1 MKKTLMQICLAVGLV
16 TGLIISA
23 QAQMRT
29 QYRAHVPFDFKV
41 GGQSF
46 QAGDYVLGLTN
57 PSSNNQALTIR
68 EMNSGEAKIIMMIP
82 KENNERLNV
91 SKLVFNRYDDRY
103 YLSEMI
109 TPTLGAEFRKTKN
122 EVMIA
127 EKQKSKSETVAVK
140 LNK

>member
-1 MKKTLMQICLAVGLV
+1 MK
-16 TGLIISA
+16 
-23 QAQMRT
+23 T

-57 PSSNNQALTIR
+57 PSSNNRALTIR
-68 EMNSGEAKIIMMIP
+68 EMNSGEAKIITMTP
-82 KENNERLNV
+82 KENNERLDV
-91 SKLVFNRYDDRY
+91 SKLVFNRYADQY
-103 YLSEMI
+103 YLSAMV

-122 EVMIA
+122 EVLIA

>member
-1 MKKTLMQICLAVGLV
+1 MKKILMQICLTVGLV

-23 QAQMRT
+23 QAQMKT

-41 GGQSF
+41 GGQAF

-57 PSSNNQALTIR
+57 PSTDNRALTIR
-68 EMNSGEAKIIMMIP
+68 DINSGKAKIILIMP
-82 KENNERLNV
+82 RENNERLNV

-122 EVMIA
+122 EVLIA
-127 EKQKSKSETVAVK
+127 EKQKSKSETMAIK

>member
-1 MKKTLMQICLAVGLV
+1 MKKILMQICLAVGLV

-41 GGQSF
+41 SGQSF

-57 PSSNNQALTIR
+57 PSSDNRALTIR
-68 EMNSGEAKIIMMIP
+68 NMNSGEAKIISTMP
-82 KENNERLNV
+82 RENNKRRDV
-91 SKLVFNRYDDRY
+91 SKLVFNRYGERY
-103 YLSEMI
+103 YLADLI

-122 EVMIA
+122 EGMIA

>member
-1 MKKTLMQICLAVGLV
+1 MKKILMQICLAVGLV
-16 TGLIISA
+16 TGLIITA

-29 QYRAHVPFDFKV
+29 QYRAQVPFDFKV
-41 GGQSF
+41 GGQAF
-46 QAGDYVLGLTN
+46 QAGDYILGLTN
-57 PSSNNQALTIR
+57 PTNDNRLLTFR
-68 EMNSGEAKIIMMIP
+68 EINSGEAKIITIIP

-109 TPTLGAEFRKTKN
+109 TPTLGAKFRKTKN
-122 EVMIA
+122 EVIIA
-127 EKQKSKSETVAVK
+127 EQQKSKSETVAVK

>member
-1 MKKTLMQICLAVGLV
+1 MKKILMQICLAVGLV
-16 TGLIISA
+16 AGLIISA

-29 QYRAHVPFDFKV
+29 QYRAQVPFDFKI
-41 GGQSF
+41 GGQAF
-46 QAGDYVLGLTN
+46 QAGDYVLGLTD
-57 PSSNNQALTIR
+57 PSSSNRTLTIR
-68 EMNSGEAKIIMMIP
+68 EMNSGKAKIIMMIP

-91 SKLVFNRYDDRY
+91 SKLVFNRYNDRY

-109 TPTLGAEFRKTKN
+109 TPTLGAKFRKTKN

-127 EKQKSKSETVAVK
+127 EQQKSKSETVAVK

>member
-1 MKKTLMQICLAVGLV
+1 MKKILMQICLAVVLV

-23 QAQMRT
+23 QAQMKT

-41 GGQSF
+41 GGQAF
-46 QAGDYVLGLTN
+46 QAGDYVLGLTS
-57 PSSNNQALTIR
+57 PSTDNRALTIR
-68 EMNSGEAKIIMMIP
+68 DMKSGNAKIILIIP
-82 KENNERLNV
+82 KENNERLDV
-91 SKLVFNRYDDRY
+91 SKLVFNRYHDRY
-103 YLSEMI
+103 YLSAMV

-127 EKQKSKSETVAVK
+127 KKQKSKSETVAVN

>member
-1 MKKTLMQICLAVGLV
+1 MKKILMQICLAVGLV

-57 PSSNNQALTIR
+57 PSTDNRALTIR
-68 EMNSGEAKIIMMIP
+68 DINSGKAKIILIMP
-82 KENNERLNV
+82 RENNERLNV

-122 EVMIA
+122 EVLIA
-127 EKQKSKSETVAVK
+127 EKQKSKSETMAIK

>member
-1 MKKTLMQICLAVGLV
+1 MQICLAVGLV
-16 TGLIISA
+16 TGLITSA
-23 QAQMRT
+23 QAQMKT

-41 GGQSF
+41 GGQAF
-46 QAGDYVLGLTN
+46 QAGVYVLGLTN
-57 PSSNNQALTIR
+57 PSSNNRALTIR
-68 EMNSGEAKIIMMIP
+68 EMNGGEAKIIMMIP

-91 SKLVFNRYDDRY
+91 SKLVFNRYGDRY

-122 EVMIA
+122 EALIA

>member
-1 MKKTLMQICLAVGLV
+1 MKKILMQICLTVGLV

-23 QAQMRT
+23 QAQMKT

-41 GGQSF
+41 GGQVF

-57 PSSNNQALTIR
+57 PSTDNRALTIR
-68 EMNSGEAKIIMMIP
+68 DIKSGNAKIILIIP
-82 KENNERLNV
+82 RENNERLNV
-91 SKLVFNRYDDRY
+91 SKLVFNRYGDRY
-103 YLSEMI
+103 YLSAMV

-122 EVMIA
+122 EVLIA